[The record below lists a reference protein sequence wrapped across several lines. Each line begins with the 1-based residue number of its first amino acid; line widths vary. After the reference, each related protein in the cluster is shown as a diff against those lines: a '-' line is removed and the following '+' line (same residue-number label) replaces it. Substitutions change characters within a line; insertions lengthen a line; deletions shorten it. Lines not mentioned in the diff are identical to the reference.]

1 VDDDGARL
9 QVYNALRLLQVAHG
23 VLDGRSLRLWWE
35 GEERE
40 AIMAVRRGDVPLAE
54 AIAMAKDAAQRLDA
68 RKPWTALPDKP
79 DALWLE
85 AWLQAMRQHHHAQLP
100 K

>member
-1 VDDDGARL
+1 M

-40 AIMAVRRGDVPLAE
+40 ALMAVRRGDVPLPE
-54 AIAMAKDAAQRLDA
+54 ALAAAKDAAQRLDA
-68 RKPWTALPDKP
+68 RKPWASLPDKA
-79 DALWLE
+79 DAVWLE
-85 AWLQAMRQHHHAQLP
+85 GWLLALRQQQHARSQLHAALV
-100 K
+100 